1 MFSLCSGLNSKNN
14 DFMRLLVWA
23 TLAFVGV
30 AVVSGGLIL
39 FSGGDVLCAFVCLVA
54 SGAGLIFMARSVDA
68 IRATF
73 IDCLTP
79 NRLPLTVLPDSH
91 LLEAAEVTRRNLLTK
106 VFHEL
111 NEPAAGICGLAKRDV
126 PPPLRSV

>member
-14 DFMRLLVWA
+14 DFMRLLFWA

-30 AVVSGGLIL
+30 ALVSGGLIL
-39 FSGGDVLCAFVCLVA
+39 FTGGDVLCAFVYLVA
-54 SGAGLIFMARSVDA
+54 SGAGLIFMARSIDA
-68 IRATF
+68 ARATF

-79 NRLPLTVLPDSH
+79 NCLPLTVVPESH
-91 LLEAAEVTRRNLLTK
+91 LREAAAVTKRNLLTQ

-111 NEPAAGICGLAKRDV
+111 NEPAAGICGLAKRDA